1 MLVPIIVLV
10 VLAVFAVA
18 LVPAGVRIIKQYEG
32 GVLLR
37 LGRFVS
43 VRGPG
48 LNFILPY
55 IDTVIR
61 VDFRIRTL
69 DVPSQEMITSDT
81 VTVKVNAVVYF
92 KVVDAEKAVIQVQEY
107 ANATWQIAQTSLRA
121 VIGATDLES
130 LLSRREE
137 VNSRLQQIIG
147 EQTEPWGVTVSV
159 VEVKD
164 VELPSGM
171 QRAMARQA
179 ESERERR
186 AKVVH
191 AEGEFEAAER
201 LVEAAT
207 VMDRSPAALQL
218 RYLQTLADIT
228 TDRSSI
234 VVFPLPM
241 DILRGF
247 LPNALFGNATTQHG
261 DQEASDD

>member
-1 MLVPIIVLV
+1 M
-10 VLAVFAVA
+10 
-18 LVPAGVRIIKQYEG
+18 
-32 GVLLR
+32 
-37 LGRFVS
+37 
-43 VRGPG
+43 
-48 LNFILPY
+48 
-55 IDTVIR
+55 
-61 VDFRIRTL
+61 
-69 DVPSQEMITSDT
+69 
-81 VTVKVNAVVYF
+81 
-92 KVVDAEKAVIQVQEY
+92 IQVQEY

-121 VIGATDLES
+121 VIGATDMES

-147 EQTEPWGVTVSV
+147 QQTEPWGVTVSV

-164 VELPSGM
+164 EELPSGM
-171 QRAMARQA
+171 QPAMARQA

-247 LPNALFGNATTQHG
+247 LPSASFGNATTQHG
-261 DQEASDD
+261 DQEAGDD